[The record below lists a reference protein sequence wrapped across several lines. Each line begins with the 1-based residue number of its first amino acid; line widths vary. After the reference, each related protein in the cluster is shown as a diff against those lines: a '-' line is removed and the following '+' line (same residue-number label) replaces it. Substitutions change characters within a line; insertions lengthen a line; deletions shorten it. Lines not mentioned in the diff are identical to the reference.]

1 MRDVFMPGLLL
12 HTQTGW
18 VIVTLCPCVI
28 GFLNDV
34 GSMAAFEPPRDNE
47 HRVDCTRAAT
57 VEYARQVIDRFKR
70 NDSNVALPTCNKFGY
85 LQFCIKSGM
94 QYAV

>member
-1 MRDVFMPGLLL
+1 
-12 HTQTGW
+12 
-18 VIVTLCPCVI
+18 
-28 GFLNDV
+28 
-34 GSMAAFEPPRDNE
+34 MAAFEPPRDNE

-94 QYAV
+94 QYAVWVKFLLLCNWPELGKLLAQM